1 MKLAN
6 ILAVMIVLSMLIQ
19 CAAGI
24 WDVKTGPGTS
34 YPCGVSG
41 QQCPGGGCCNADTEE
56 CGGPI
61 PNSPQTCPTGYCCA
75 TGGNST
81 YGSSRERTM
90 HLQWTP
96 VSR

>member
-1 MKLAN
+1 MKLRD
-6 ILAVMIVLSMLIQ
+6 LALPMALLVMLH
-19 CAAGI
+19 CGAGI

-41 QQCPGGGCCNADTEE
+41 VQCPGGGCCNADTEE

-75 TGGNST
+75 TGGNNT
-81 YGSSRERTM
+81 FGSSRERMM

-96 VSR
+96 VPK